1 MTFNFFTDFY
11 NNPCEKIIQVAW
23 EGRCLQQKYVNGKR
37 YLWHIRERD
46 SGKRRVARVRIIQRV
61 KMKERTKRKEILRRF
76 EVIEVCII
84 CEKLLS
90 TNRETTPSA
99 EACS

>member
-1 MTFNFFTDFY
+1 MTH
-11 NNPCEKIIQVAW
+11 
-23 EGRCLQQKYVNGKR
+23 KR
-37 YLWHIRERD
+37 ERERD
-46 SGKRRVARVRIIQRV
+46 SGKRRVARVRIMQRL

-76 EVIEVCII
+76 EVTEVCII

-90 TNRETTPSA
+90 ANRETPPSA